1 MKKFLLPLAVSLV
14 STAVVAGVT
23 YAIKKQGGIEP
34 TIDKLK
40 QNRLVSGA
48 LGKIDDLKQ
57 RFAANDD
64 RQDAAAA

>member
-1 MKKFLLPLAVSLV
+1 MKKFLLPLAVSLA
-14 STAVVAGVT
+14 SSAVAAGVA

-40 QNRLVSGA
+40 KTRVVSSA